1 MNIREATCSEINA
14 LFSPYLDGALQGP
27 ERQQVA
33 SHLASCTQCASE
45 YATVSRTQELV
56 AMLGRKP
63 APPDLALKLRV
74 AISQELSMTWER
86 RLQRAMVR
94 VEGAINAFML
104 PATGGLVTA
113 LIMFGLLIGGFMSL
127 RGSAGG
133 GSDVPTALYTPP
145 KLTSAPFYDDV
156 LVSSDTPVVIEAIVD
171 SNGRLQDYRIIAGQD
186 TAEVR
191 KQLDRSLI
199 FTVFEPAMS
208 FGQRAPGKVVLT
220 FANIDVKG

>member
-1 MNIREATCSEINA
+1 MTCPEVRS
-14 LFSPYLDGALQGP
+14 LFSPYLDGALNGAD
-27 ERQQVA
+27 RQQV
-33 SHLASCTQCASE
+33 SNHLETCADCKKQ
-45 YATVSRTQELV
+45 YAAISRTQELMS
-56 AMLGRKP
+56 ALGRKP

-74 AISQELSMTWER
+74 AISQEMSMTWER
-86 RLQRAMVR
+86 RLQRGIIRM
-94 VEGAINAFML
+94 EDTINAFML

-113 LIMFGLLIGGFMSL
+113 IVMFGLLIGGFMTL
-127 RGSAGG
+127 PGGVAGAG
-133 GSDVPTALYTPP
+133 TDIPTSLYTPP
-145 KLTSAPFYDDV
+145 KLTSAPFADYF
-156 LVSSDTPVVIEAIVD
+156 LVKSETPVVIEALVD

-186 TAEVR
+186 TTEIR

>member
-1 MNIREATCSEINA
+1 MNCPEVRS
-14 LFSPYLDGALQGP
+14 LFSPYLDGALNGA
-27 ERQQVA
+27 ERQQV
-33 SHLASCTQCASE
+33 SGHLETCVVCAHE
-45 YATVSRTQELV
+45 YAALSRTQELMS
-56 AMLGRKP
+56 ALGRKP

-74 AISQELSMTWER
+74 AISHEMSMTLER
-86 RLQRAMVR
+86 RLQRAFGR
-94 VEGAINAFML
+94 VEEVINAFML

-113 LIMFGLLIGGFMSL
+113 LVMFGLLIGGFMTL
-127 RGSAGG
+127 PGG
-133 GSDVPTALYTPP
+133 VAAVGNDVPTSLYTPP
-145 KLTSAPFYDDV
+145 KLSSAPF
-156 LVSSDTPVVIEAIVD
+156 SDFMVKSEAPVVIEALVD